1 MPPCAMCEFDPG
13 AVVGDRWEFTA
24 ESYCP
29 TQNSLKGNT
38 KAGYDYRK
46 WRRHWE
52 NVFGDEFRAMPR
64 SILRRRVTVTRF
76 YGKLKRAYDR
86 GNFIGGCKPLLDT
99 LVNMGALY
107 NDNPVFLE
115 DHYLQLKSP
124 DGICRITVLIE
135 ELA

>member
-1 MPPCAMCEFDPG
+1 MCEFDPV
-13 AVVGDRWEFTA
+13 AVVCDSWTFITD
-24 ESYCP
+24 SYCP

-38 KAGYDYRK
+38 KGGHDYRK

-52 NVFGDEFRAMPR
+52 NVFGDQFRAMPR
-64 SILRRRVTVTRF
+64 SILRRRVTVTRH
-76 YGKLKRAYDR
+76 YGLRKRAYDR

-99 LVNMGALY
+99 MVNMGALF
-107 NDNPVFLE
+107 NDNAVFLE

-124 DGICRITVLIE
+124 DGIDRVTVLIE